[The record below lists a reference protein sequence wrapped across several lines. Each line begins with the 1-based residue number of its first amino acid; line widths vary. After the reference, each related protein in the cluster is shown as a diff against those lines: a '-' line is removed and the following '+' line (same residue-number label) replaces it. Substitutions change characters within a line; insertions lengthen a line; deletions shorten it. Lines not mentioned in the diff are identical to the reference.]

1 MIKPFT
7 MVVEQSV
14 SQPQQTNTITN
25 KPTMSMMDFSSLQ
38 NITSFTQTAPIEPEK
53 KKKGGRPRKNTGD
66 GPALF
71 TAPPHMGEVITDSI
85 SEDGKSKRDLTFL
98 ETNES
103 YETKYMETNAIL
115 RSAIA
120 QLDAGI
126 IDIQGDI
133 DDVRSAKTLRN
144 KFNNLSLL
152 QSNLGSYISNKIAA
166 ARELNNTIAK
176 CNDMELKRYKEMK
189 ASAAADQDDDQR
201 IMEMYKAFVNVPAG
215 NAGFTPIGSAPSTN
229 VMGPSLSSMTLPSNN
244 LIGAGIGS
252 ADAQYNQYLQN
263 LTPSQNMM
271 LLESD
276 PNIQQVV
283 VYNQETGARYFEVM
297 NIATGDVV
305 PNAEKHDAMFLEDVT
320 IDLTNKVARNI
331 NLGETYPLVVVG
343 QPITDEY

>member
-7 MVVEQSV
+7 MTI
-14 SQPQQTNTITN
+14 PQQSTSTPAAT
-25 KPTMSMMDFSSLQ
+25 KPAMSMMDFSSLQ
-38 NITSFTQTAPIEPEK
+38 NITNLTQTAPSSEPEK
-53 KKKGGRPRKNTGD
+53 KKRGGRPRKTD

-85 SEDGKSKRDLTFL
+85 SDDGKPKRDLTFL

-103 YETKYMETNAIL
+103 YESKYIETNAIL

-126 IDIQGDI
+126 IDIQQDI
-133 DDVRSAKTLRN
+133 EDVRAAKTLRN

-152 QSNLGSYISNKIAA
+152 QSNLGGYISNKIAA

-215 NAGFTPIGSAPSTN
+215 NAGFSPIGGTPSTN

-252 ADAQYNQYLQN
+252 ADVQYAQYLQN

-297 NIATGDVV
+297 NIATGEAV

-320 IDLTNKVARNI
+320 IDLSNKVARNI

-343 QPITDEY
+343 KPLTNEY